1 MRKQFT
7 TMHRIATMYYDE
19 PNHELYLG
27 YTDGQVECFV
37 PNFGAD
43 FKKKSSNRR
52 KKSRKS
58 SKKESCKKIT
68 GMGFDKKEMDEIN
81 KQIDSLVESNNNEEI
96 EVIL

>member
-1 MRKQFT
+1 
-7 TMHRIATMYYDE
+7 MYYDE

-43 FKKKSSNRR
+43 CKEKYKPR
-52 KKSRKS
+52 KQKSRKGE
-58 SKKESCKKIT
+58 KSCKKII
-68 GMGFDKKEMDEIN
+68 GMGFDRKEMDEIN
-81 KQIDSLVESNNNEEI
+81 KQIDDLVESNNNDEI